1 MKIDSGFETG
11 CNMIKITEEELIKL
25 GFERTGNLDTW
36 FGRACWN
43 KGDIVLMH
51 GYGSSTGGRTKYK
64 DTEVDY
70 VHELIELIK

>member
-1 MKIDSGFETG
+1 
-11 CNMIKITEEELIKL
+11 L

-36 FGRACWN
+36 FGRACWT
-43 KGDIVLMH
+43 KGDVVLMH
-51 GYGSSTGGRTKYK
+51 GYGTYTGGRTTCK